1 MCAAPRELARHTA
14 EHSKLLAQRAT
25 HTGALPS
32 GAASESASGSG
43 QARVAAAVLASAAAV
58 VTAASTL
65 SGQRNMA
72 DVVCEPSAAP
82 SGASGTQTYDGL
94 SFVSHMVAGSVAGTV
109 EHTAMYPVDTIK
121 TRMQALYHPG
131 HSGSV
136 VSRSSIRQ
144 MVRGVLQQDGVA
156 GLYRG
161 VGAVAAGAGPAH
173 ALHFAVYEAAKEAL
187 GGNREGLHPVE
198 TATAGCVATVVNDLL
213 MTPVDSVKQRC
224 QLEGS
229 PYRGVLDAARSML
242 RTEGIGAFFR
252 SYRTTLVMNVP
263 FTAMHFSVYETS
275 KKLLLGNE
283 GGAGSGV
290 GEDEETLQVQLVAGG
305 LAGGCAAAVTN
316 PLDVVKTRL
325 QTADPTKYGSAAV
338 IPTLRQIVREEGMQ
352 ALWQGLKP
360 RVLFHI
366 PAAAVCWGTY
376 ETMKDLLAG
385 SGSGQH

>member
-1 MCAAPRELARHTA
+1 
-14 EHSKLLAQRAT
+14 
-25 HTGALPS
+25 
-32 GAASESASGSG
+32 
-43 QARVAAAVLASAAAV
+43 
-58 VTAASTL
+58 
-65 SGQRNMA
+65 
-72 DVVCEPSAAP
+72 
-82 SGASGTQTYDGL
+82 
-94 SFVSHMVAGSVAGTV
+94 MVAGSIAGTV

-121 TRMQALYHPG
+121 TRMQALG
-131 HSGSV
+131 RTQ

-187 GGNREGLHPVE
+187 GGNREGLHPLE
-198 TATAGCVATVVNDLL
+198 TAAAGCVATVVNDAL

-242 RTEGIGAFFR
+242 RNEGLGAFFR

-275 KKLLLGNE
+275 KKLLLGKE
-283 GGAGSGV
+283 GG

-325 QTADPTKYGSAAV
+325 QTADPAKYGSAAV